1 MKKVYLG
8 ILSVLLACAV
18 IMPGQMVSVSAV
30 SAKDIADDELYHIV
44 DHRSDGTP
52 VDKKQ
57 TASLKNAEELYADAL
72 KTSRNPAIYYQG
84 KILKIQYGIV
94 TFKREATCAYNV
106 NYTNVMNG
114 ESGYTNACYGADA
127 AYISSGE
134 DYQSA
139 AFLIS
144 GVGGR
149 AVMDDVEILPLE
161 QVKQLSAYEVIDGEL
176 YHHIKTSLSSKGYG
190 NTVVLDQAP
199 DYLETNKKY
208 YSYDGHSF
216 YTKAKLT
223 DMIDDIR
230 NGTDQHAVNAGN
242 PYYNYYQYLPHRSV
256 TSYTSKAIT
265 SYLKDDQGLK
275 AGIRGYMDMDGDG
288 LHDVW
293 TQSLLADSAVPFLEY
308 QNMYGANALMMMALA
323 MNESAMGRSSIG
335 YQKNNLFGHAAFDSS
350 AQESASRYDQV
361 AQSIYSHAR
370 NYISKSYLNPKQYM
384 YHGGFFGDKQSGM
397 NVSYAS
403 DPYWGE
409 KAASYMYR
417 MDRSMDFQDRN
428 RYTLGIHSN
437 FENVSVYAS
446 PKAKAKTLYETKA
459 LSSMSFL
466 IIKTVK
472 SKAGTWYQIQTDP
485 VVKARKGNAEAY
497 DFSKNIGYIKAS
509 DIDILLN
516 GEGTP
521 SHTFYAIT
529 FDGKGGTFEDGSKK
543 IQLSVQ
549 KGTTPVVDAP
559 VKKNMLFTGWKETVT
574 GAAKKK
580 TYHALYQKIKKIEWM
595 TKPKDSYIIGDQLD
609 VSDGKVKLT
618 FADKSTKTMSVT
630 LDMVY
635 NYRLDKA
642 GKQNVTV
649 KVGGASLTYSI
660 QVQEKDTKKEALNQ
674 SITAMIETYHKKV
687 MLNGDARKA
696 ILKVKKQIQEYGK
709 QFFTITDIRS
719 MDKLFQRA
727 LGDDLKVTLKTFD
740 KRISVSGLS
749 LLAESK
755 AKNKN
760 EIAFTIS
767 DKGDSDAKRLISEL
781 AKANHVQVDSY
792 RSIAITDNKKALK
805 TLDTQVVVSIPKPD
819 DTKKTDQYEVLFS
832 DGSDVVKMPVMQ
844 TKNKVVFK
852 IDRTGTFALV
862 HRSDIA
868 VTAVD
873 DVSEVTTTDKESVPW
888 MMILAVGAGVLAVL
902 IILIVIGVM
911 LRRKNGKR
919 GKVNHHEGK

>member
-8 ILSVLLACAV
+8 LLSLLLACGV
-18 IMPGQMVSVSAV
+18 IIPGQMLQVSAV
-30 SAKDIADDELYHIV
+30 SAKDIANDELYHIV
-44 DHRSDGTP
+44 DHRSDGTA

-57 TASLKNAEELYADAL
+57 TASLKNAEELYEDAL

-114 ESGYTNACYGADA
+114 EAGYTNACYGADA

-134 DYQSA
+134 DYQTA

-161 QVKQLSAYEVIDGEL
+161 QVKQLSAYEVIEGEL

-199 DYLETNKKY
+199 DYLKADKMY

-216 YTKAKLT
+216 YTKSKLT

-230 NGTDQHAVNAGN
+230 NGTDEHAVNAGN

-256 TSYTSKAIT
+256 TAYTSKAIT
-265 SYLKDDQGLK
+265 NYLKDDQGLK
-275 AGIRGYMDMDGDG
+275 KEIRGYMDMDGDG
-288 LHDVW
+288 LHDIW

-323 MNESAMGRSSIG
+323 MNESGMGRSSIS

-350 AQESASRYDQV
+350 AQESASRYDKV
-361 AQSIYSHAR
+361 SQSIYSHAR

-417 MDRSMDFQDRN
+417 MDRSMGFQDRS
-428 RYTLGIHSN
+428 RYTLGIHTN
-437 FENVSVYAS
+437 FENVAVYAS

-459 LSSMSFL
+459 ISSMSFL

-472 SKAGTWYQIQTDP
+472 NKAGTWYQIQTDP
-485 VVKARKGNAEAY
+485 IVSARKGNAEAY
-497 DFSKNIGYIKAS
+497 NFSDNIGYIKAA
-509 DIDILLN
+509 DIAVLLKSEKN
-516 GEGTP
+516 P
-521 SHTFYAIT
+521 SHSFYDIT

-549 KGTTPVVDAP
+549 KGTVPAVDAP
-559 VKKNMLFTGWKETVT
+559 VKKNMLFTGWKETLSS
-574 GAAKKK
+574 AAKKK
-580 TYHALYQKIKKIEWM
+580 TYHAKYQKIKKIEWI
-595 TKPKDSYIIGDQLD
+595 TKPKASYIIGDQLD
-609 VSDGKVKLT
+609 VTAGKVKLT
-618 FADKSTKTMSVT
+618 FADKSTTNISVT
-630 LDMVY
+630 PDMVSDY
-635 NYRLDKA
+635 HLDKA
-642 GKQNVTV
+642 GKQKVTV
-649 KVGGASLTYSI
+649 KVGGVSTSYSI
-660 QVQEKDTKKEALNQ
+660 QVRKKDAKKEAIDQ
-674 SITAMIETYHKKV
+674 SITAMIETYHSKV
-687 MLNGDARKA
+687 MLNEDAKKA
-696 ILKVKKQIQEYGK
+696 ILKVKKQVQEYGK

-727 LGDDLKVTLKTFD
+727 LGDNLKVTLKTFD

-749 LLAESK
+749 LLSNIK
-755 AKNKN
+755 ANDKN
-760 EIAFTIS
+760 EIVFTIS
-767 DKGDSDAKRLISEL
+767 DKGNADAKDLISEL
-781 AKANHVQVDSY
+781 AKANHVQVDNY
-792 RSIAITDNKKALK
+792 RFIDILDNGKAIK
-805 TLDTQVVVSIPKPD
+805 TLDTQVVVSLPKPD
-819 DTKKTDQYEVLFS
+819 DTKQTDQYEVLFS
-832 DGSDVVKMPVMQ
+832 NGQDVVKMPVMQ

-852 IDRTGTFALV
+852 LDRTGTFALV

-873 DVSEVTTTDKESVPW
+873 DVKEVTTTDEESIPW
-888 MMILAVGAGVLAVL
+888 MMILAIGAGILAVMM
-902 IILIVIGVM
+902 ILVILFM
-911 LRRKNGKR
+911 RLRRKKGK
-919 GKVNHHEGK
+919 KHQVNHH